1 LINEEEEEEDD
12 VVLSYI
18 FFFFVHH
25 VFHLCQ
31 KAIDELLIHCFEKE
45 LFILHLQGCRLPS
58 CCLIDGQ
65 QAQFCNREFGNMR
78 SIELCKE
85 ATLTKPSCKDR

>member
-18 FFFFVHH
+18 FFFFFFFFVHH
-25 VFHLCQ
+25 AFHLCQ

-45 LFILHLQGCRLPS
+45 LFILHLQECRLPS

-65 QAQFCNREFGNMR
+65 QAHFCNREFGNMG

-85 ATLTKPSCKDR
+85 PP

>member
-12 VVLSYI
+12 VVLSY
-18 FFFFVHH
+18 FFFFVHR

-45 LFILHLQGCRLPS
+45 LFILHLQECSLPS

-65 QAQFCNREFGNMR
+65 QAHFCNREFGNMEYR
-78 SIELCKE
+78 ALQG